1 MAVNPEINAI
11 LIGVKD
17 MDRSK
22 KFYAEGLECPIEN
35 DYPQF
40 KSFKLGN
47 GSPTLGLYPR
57 EALAADAGVSPEGSG
72 FSGVTLHYI
81 VKSSERVDEVL
92 AQAERAGAK
101 IVKPAQKV
109 QWGYFGYFADPDGY
123 LWKVAA
129 GS

>member
-1 MAVNPEINAI
+1 MNPPEINAI

-17 MDRSK
+17 LGRSK
-22 KFYAEGLECPIEN
+22 KFYAEGLGCPIEN
-35 DYPQF
+35 DYPMF
-40 KSFKLGN
+40 VSFKLGD

-57 EALAADAGVSPEGSG
+57 EALAADAGVAPEGSG

-81 VKSSERVDEVL
+81 VKATERVDEVL

-101 IVKPAQKV
+101 IVKPAQKA
-109 QWGYFGYFADPDGY
+109 QWGYFGYFADPDGH

-129 GS
+129 GQ